1 MLQLLREV
9 YGTLSS
15 TRRWQLLAVLVLMLI
30 GAAAEMFTIGAVVPF
45 LGMLVKPQMLDQHPG
60 IVAFLAALAEI
71 SGWDRLKASVA
82 VFCVIA
88 TITAGLRLLLNWAG
102 QRYVFA
108 VGADLAKELYSITLR
123 QSYLYHMSRN
133 SAETMASIDKVGQLV
148 MGVMVPCMQALI
160 ALVMVLTIFS
170 AMLWVNV
177 GASLSTA
184 LVFGG
189 MYLVIN
195 LRAKKILHAN
205 GKIISENATQKFKAL
220 QEGLGGIR
228 DVILSRSYDIHV
240 NNFSVADR
248 KQRTAQA
255 INAVL
260 AASPKYLVESVG
272 MIMIVL
278 MAYYMTMQDGVE
290 QAIATLG
297 VLAIGAQRLLPYM
310 QTLYGSYASAKGNL
324 PASQEVMRLVH
335 LRGTQLSAEVSSPVS
350 HFSGLASIEIQ
361 GVSFSYDSN
370 RQILSGVDL
379 VIRSGERVGLV
390 GVTGGGKSTLIDIL
404 TGLVSPQSG
413 RVLVDGIELNERNIP
428 EWQRNIAYVPQSIFL
443 LDASI
448 EENIVLG
455 GGQGVDAARLKRAL
469 TLSQLDEVVE
479 KLPAGLQTRVGE
491 RGVQLSGGQ
500 RQRIGIARALYREA
514 KMLVLDEATSAL
526 DSETEK
532 RVMEGIYQLR
542 SDMIILMIAHRLSTL
557 DQCTAIYE
565 VGGGG
570 IRATQL

>member
-15 TRRWQLLAVLVLMLI
+15 TRRSQLFAVLLLMLI

-45 LGMLVKPQMLDQHPG
+45 LGMLVNPELLNRHP
-60 IVAFLAALAEI
+60 AALALI
-71 SGWDRLKASVA
+71 AAVADIAGWDRLKVSVA
-82 VFCVIA
+82 LFCAIA
-88 TITAGLRLLLNWAG
+88 TLAAGLRLLLNWAG

-108 VGADLAKELYSITLR
+108 VGADLARDLYSITLR
-123 QSYLYHMSRN
+123 QSYLYHMGRN

-160 ALVMVLTIFS
+160 ASVMVVTIFS
-170 AMLWVNV
+170 AMLWIDVV
-177 GASLSTA
+177 TSLSA
-184 LVFGG
+184 VVVFGG
-189 MYLVIN
+189 LYFVMNIH
-195 LRAKKILHAN
+195 AKKILQVN
-205 GKIISENATQKFKAL
+205 GLITSINSTKKFKAL

-240 NNFSVADR
+240 KNFSEADR

-255 INAVL
+255 INMVL
-260 AASPKYLVESVG
+260 VAYPKYVVESAG

-278 MAYYMTMQDGVE
+278 MAYAITVNKGVE

-310 QTLYGSYASAKGNL
+310 QTLYGGYASAKGNL

-335 LRGTQLSAEVSSPVS
+335 LRATQLSAEVSSVTS
-350 HFSGLASIEIQ
+350 HFSGLNRIELQ
-361 GVSFSYDSN
+361 EASFSYDGK
-370 RQILSGVDL
+370 RQVLSGVNLTILAGD
-379 VIRSGERVGLV
+379 RAGLI
-390 GVTGGGKSTLIDIL
+390 GVTGGGKSTLIDML
-404 TGLVSPQSG
+404 TGLISPHQG
-413 RVLVDGIELNERNIP
+413 QVLVDGVALNPQNIP

-455 GGQGVDAARLKRAL
+455 GGQQVDPVRLKRAL
-469 TLSQLDEVVE
+469 QLSQLDEVIE
-479 KLPAGLQTRVGE
+479 KLPAGLQTKVGE

-500 RQRIGIARALYREA
+500 RQRIGIARALYRES

-532 RVMEGIYQLR
+532 KVMDGIYQLR
-542 SDMIILMIAHRLSTL
+542 PDMIILMIAHRLSTL
-557 DQCTAIYE
+557 DRCTSIYE

-570 IRATQL
+570 VRVAQL

>member
-1 MLQLLREV
+1 
-9 YGTLSS
+9 
-15 TRRWQLLAVLVLMLI
+15 MLI

-45 LGMLVKPQMLDQHPG
+45 LGMLVNPELLNRHP
-60 IVAFLAALAEI
+60 AALALI
-71 SGWDRLKASVA
+71 AAVADIAGWDRLKVSVA
-82 VFCVIA
+82 LFCAIA
-88 TITAGLRLLLNWAG
+88 TLAAGLRLLLNWAG

-108 VGADLAKELYSITLR
+108 VGADLARDLYSITLR
-123 QSYLYHMSRN
+123 QSYLYHMGRN

-160 ALVMVLTIFS
+160 ASVMVVTIFS
-170 AMLWVNV
+170 AMLWIDVV
-177 GASLSTA
+177 TSLSA
-184 LVFGG
+184 VVVFGG
-189 MYLVIN
+189 LYFVMNIH
-195 LRAKKILHAN
+195 AKKILQVN
-205 GKIISENATQKFKAL
+205 GLITSINSTKKFKAL

-240 NNFSVADR
+240 KNFSEADR

-255 INAVL
+255 INMVL
-260 AASPKYLVESVG
+260 VAYPKYVVESAG

-278 MAYYMTMQDGVE
+278 MAYAITVNKGVE

-310 QTLYGSYASAKGNL
+310 QTLYGGYASAKGNL

-335 LRGTQLSAEVSSPVS
+335 LRATQLSAEVSSVTS
-350 HFSGLASIEIQ
+350 HFSGLNRIELQ
-361 GVSFSYDSN
+361 EASFSYDGK
-370 RQILSGVDL
+370 RQVLSGVNLTILAGD
-379 VIRSGERVGLV
+379 RAGLI
-390 GVTGGGKSTLIDIL
+390 GVTGGGKSTLIDML
-404 TGLVSPQSG
+404 TGLISPHQG
-413 RVLVDGIELNERNIP
+413 QVLVDGVALNPQNIP

-455 GGQGVDAARLKRAL
+455 GGQQVDPVRLKRAL
-469 TLSQLDEVVE
+469 QLSQLDEVIE
-479 KLPAGLQTRVGE
+479 KLPAGLQTKVGE

-500 RQRIGIARALYREA
+500 RQRIGIARALYRES

-532 RVMEGIYQLR
+532 KVMDGIYQLR
-542 SDMIILMIAHRLSTL
+542 PDMIILMIAHRLSTL
-557 DQCTAIYE
+557 DRCTSIYE

-570 IRATQL
+570 VRVAQL